1 MRQMKRSIKAG
12 AALAGICTLLLVG
25 CGGQS
30 PFDDMQNA
38 MTKMSE
44 KEASFE
50 KEQGTLQSYEKKEQ
64 QLYTKMI
71 QTTKDHTKTVSSL
84 SDQALASAAKR
95 EEHLKTEKDSMD
107 QSKKEFQSVKESA
120 GRIKNAALKDQAVQ
134 TVKSIEKR
142 YASYDQLYR
151 EYQKALK
158 QDQLLYQSLKKKDLG
173 YEELKSKLKT
183 VNRSYSK
190 VRKESKKFNQYTDQ
204 LNENKQ
210 ALYKAAD
217 KEAKKS

>member
-1 MRQMKRSIKAG
+1 MRQMKRSMKAG
-12 AALAGICTLLLVG
+12 AALAGICTLLLAG

-30 PFDDMQNA
+30 PFNDMQDA

-44 KEASFE
+44 NEASFE
-50 KEQGTLQSYEKKEQ
+50 KEQGILQSYEEKEQ
-64 QLYTKMI
+64 KLYKKMI

-95 EEHLKTEKDSMD
+95 EEHLKTEQDSMD
-107 QSKKEFQSVKESA
+107 QSKKELKTVKESA
-120 GRIKNAALKDQAVQ
+120 ARLQDAELKEKADQ

-142 YASYDQLYR
+142 YASYDQLYK

-158 QDQLLYQSLKKKDLG
+158 QDQHLYQSLKKKDLG

-190 VRKESKKFNQYTDQ
+190 VRKESKKFNRYTDQ
-204 LNENKQ
+204 LNDHKK

-217 KEAKKS
+217 QESKKS

>member
-1 MRQMKRSIKAG
+1 MRQMKKSMKAG
-12 AALAGICTLLLVG
+12 AALAGICTLLLTG

-30 PFDDMQNA
+30 PFNDMQDA

-50 KEQGTLQSYEKKEQ
+50 KEQGTLQSYEEKEQ
-64 QLYTKMI
+64 KLYKKMI
-71 QTTKDHTKTVSSL
+71 QTTKDHTKTVENL

-107 QSKKEFQSVKESA
+107 ESKKELKTVKESA
-120 GRIKNAALKDQAVQ
+120 ARLQDAELKEKADQ

-142 YASYDQLYR
+142 YASYDQLYK

-158 QDQLLYQSLKKKDLG
+158 QDQHLYQSLKKKDLG

-190 VRKESKKFNQYTDQ
+190 VRKESKEFNRYTDQ
-204 LNENKQ
+204 LNDHKK

-217 KEAKKS
+217 QESKKS

>member
-1 MRQMKRSIKAG
+1 MRQVNRSSKAR
-12 AALAGICTLLLVG
+12 ATLAGICVLVLAG

-30 PFDDMQNA
+30 PLKDMQDA

-44 KEASFE
+44 KEALFE
-50 KEQGTLQSYEKKEQ
+50 KEQDTLQRYEKKEQ
-64 QLYTKMI
+64 QLYSKMV
-71 QTTKDHTKTVSSL
+71 QTTKDHTKTVSSY
-84 SDQALASAAKR
+84 SDQALASATKR

-120 GRIKNAALKDQAVQ
+120 GRIKDAALKDQADQ
-134 TVKSIEKR
+134 TVKLIEKR

-158 QDQLLYQSLKKKDLG
+158 LDQLLYQSLKKKDKG
-173 YEELKSKLKT
+173 YEDLKSKLKT

-204 LNENKQ
+204 LNEHKK

-217 KEAKKS
+217 KEAKNS

>member
-1 MRQMKRSIKAG
+1 MKQMKRRIKAG
-12 AALAGICTLLLVG
+12 ATLAGICTLLLAG
-25 CGGQS
+25 CGGQH
-30 PFDDMQNA
+30 PLYEMQDA

-50 KEQGTLQSYEKKEQ
+50 KEQGALQSYEKKEQ
-64 QLYTKMI
+64 QLYKKMI

-84 SDQALASAAKR
+84 SDQALASAEKR

-107 QSKKEFQSVKESA
+107 QSKKEFQSVKEFA
-120 GRIKNAALKDQAVQ
+120 GQIKGAEVKEKAEQ

-158 QDQLLYQSLKKKDLG
+158 QDKHLYESLKRKDLG
-173 YEELKSKLKT
+173 YAELKSKLKT

-204 LNENKQ
+204 LNEYKQ
-210 ALYKAAD
+210 ALYKTAQ
-217 KEAKKS
+217 KESQNS

>member
-1 MRQMKRSIKAG
+1 MKQMKRRIKAG
-12 AALAGICTLLLVG
+12 ATLAGICTLLLAG
-25 CGGQS
+25 CGGQN
-30 PFDDMQNA
+30 PLYEMQDA

-64 QLYTKMI
+64 QLYKKMI

-84 SDQALASAAKR
+84 SDQALASAEKR

-107 QSKKEFQSVKESA
+107 QSKKEFQSVKEFA
-120 GRIKNAALKDQAVQ
+120 GQIKDAEVKDKAEQ

-158 QDQLLYQSLKKKDLG
+158 QDKHLYESLKRKDLG
-173 YEELKSKLKT
+173 YAELKSKLKT

-204 LNENKQ
+204 LNEYKQ
-210 ALYKAAD
+210 ALYKTAQ
-217 KEAKKS
+217 KESQNS